1 MQHPILQ
8 YRIFGIIQMAIIAIT
23 AIAWLTPSP
32 LSNQTHDT
40 KNISPIFTLRT
51 PSASGTEFSLD
62 LLRKN
67 KASVLVFLS
76 ESCPICRKY
85 TLALRTL
92 HAQFSEK
99 NIGFYGVFPS
109 PFIVVDSVKS
119 YEQVFKLG
127 FPMLIDS
134 NQAIT
139 RLANARIT
147 PEVAVISSEGTI
159 LYQGRIDNLFAA
171 VGKQRSAATTH
182 ELNDVLSAICS
193 DTAIPT
199 FRNYE
204 PVGCFIELIKQKK

>member
-1 MQHPILQ
+1 MQHSILQ
-8 YRIFGIIQMAIIAIT
+8 YRLFRVIWTGIITVITIA
-23 AIAWLTPSP
+23 LLLPSALLGQP
-32 LSNQTHDT
+32 TDT
-40 KNISPIFTLRT
+40 KNISRIFTLSI
-51 PSASGTEFSLD
+51 PSANGTEFSFD

-67 KASVLVFLS
+67 KASVLIFLS

-85 TLALRTL
+85 TLALRAL
-92 HAQFSEK
+92 HTQFSEK

-109 PFIVVDSVKS
+109 PFIVTDSVKS
-119 YEQVFKLG
+119 YVNVFKLG

-139 RLANARIT
+139 RLVNARIT
-147 PEVAVISSEGTI
+147 PEVVVISSEGI
-159 LYQGRIDNLFAA
+159 VQYQGRIDNLFAA
-171 VGKQRSAATTH
+171 VGKQRAIATTH
-182 ELNDVLSAICS
+182 ELSDVLTAISS